1 VTPVTG
7 KITNLLQEKKMAL
20 FPLSSNFEGDFVL
33 QLLPVDT
40 ENTMDE
46 VAAAAAHHSV
56 GRRVRARPGH
66 IMRVRR
72 QGSEEFLPR
81 TMKVADSGLKPTETI
96 EIIWE
101 APKH

>member
-1 VTPVTG
+1 
-7 KITNLLQEKKMAL
+7 MAL
-20 FPLSSNFEGDFVL
+20 FPITSNFEGDFVL
-33 QLLPVDT
+33 QLVAVDT

-56 GRRVRARPGH
+56 GRRVRARPGQ
-66 IMRVRR
+66 ILRVRR
-72 QGSEEFLPR
+72 QGAEEFFPR
-81 TMKVADSGLKPTETI
+81 TMRLADAGLKPTETV

>member
-1 VTPVTG
+1 VTPVPG

>member
-1 VTPVTG
+1 
-7 KITNLLQEKKMAL
+7 MAL
-20 FPLSSNFEGDFVL
+20 FPLTSNFEGDFVL

-46 VAAAAAHHSV
+46 VAAAAAVHSV
-56 GRRVRARPGH
+56 GRRVSARPDC

-72 QGSEEFLPR
+72 QDAKEFLPR
-81 TMKVADSGLKPTETI
+81 TMKVAEAGLKPTETV

-101 APKH
+101 AA